1 MNRDDEF
8 NNALEAWLRRKAPPQ
23 APDRVLET
31 ALERVNNESQR
42 QSWRQSLFGTTTMGS
57 LLRVAAVTAV
67 VALAV
72 VAGQQLSNLVP
83 DVGESSP
90 SPSISAPSPS
100 TSPSELP
107 STDCV
112 NPPVDITSLLAAA
125 DPVACYGNAPI
136 TLDAEVI
143 AGIADCP
150 IVVEPTWLSCPQ
162 TFLMLVGETRSIG
175 APMLSVAVDPA
186 SAVSVGAPNTNVR
199 VTGHFDDPAAR
210 TCRETER
217 PPQAGGTPEPAE
229 MTIEN
234 CRRILVVTEVVPL
247 DFRVPRV
254 LGPDAFAHV
263 VASSVN
269 VRTEPGL
276 DAPRVG
282 IPMADAEPL
291 PAVLGTGTG
300 SEHVYILEGP
310 VEADGFEWFRVA
322 PIEYEGYGTIGPLFI
337 GWMASGDGVDP
348 WLVVENPCPEGPM
361 TLADLTYTATTTDWA
376 TRLGCFRGQ
385 ELTVSGWFPE
395 LPADFET
402 VEPCPTEPA
411 FLACNY
417 SVSDI
422 RPIEMS
428 FYDERNANRLDFMVH
443 PEYGVVLPSRGQWI
457 EITGHWDDPASALCP
472 TENDLGTL
480 ACRIQFV
487 VTSVRALGAQA

>member
-8 NNALEAWLRRKAPPQ
+8 THALEAWLQRKAPPQ
-23 APDRVLET
+23 APDRVLEA
-31 ALERVNNESQR
+31 ALERVNDESQR
-42 QSWRQSLFGTTTMGS
+42 QSWQQRLFGTTAMGS

-72 VAGQQLSNLVP
+72 LAGQQLSNLVP

-100 TSPSELP
+100 TSPSASP
-107 STDCV
+107 SADCV
-112 NPPVDITSLLAAA
+112 NPPADITSLIDAA

-162 TFLMLVGETRSIG
+162 TFLMLVGETRKVG

-186 SAVSVGAPNTNVR
+186 SGVSMGAPNTNVR
-199 VTGHFDDPAAR
+199 ITGHFDDPAAQ

-229 MTIEN
+229 VTIEN
-234 CRRILVVTEVVPL
+234 CRRILVVTEVVAL
-247 DFRVPRV
+247 DFSVPRV

-263 VASSVN
+263 VAGSVN

-282 IPMADAEPL
+282 IPVADAEPL
-291 PAVLGTGTG
+291 PAVLGTATG

-348 WLVVENPCPEGPM
+348 WLVVENPCPVGPI
-361 TLADLTYTATTTDWA
+361 TLADLTYTSTTTNWA

-385 ELTVSGWFPE
+385 ELTLRGWYPE
-395 LPADFET
+395 LPEGIGFDGECHA
-402 VEPCPTEPA
+402 EPDTLVC
-411 FLACNY
+411 
-417 SVSDI
+417 SGIHDI

-428 FYDERNANRLDFMVH
+428 YLDERNANRLVFAVI
-443 PEYGVVLPSRGQWI
+443 PESEIVIPLRGQWI
-457 EITGHWDDPASALCP
+457 EITGHWDDPAAALCP
-472 TENDLGTL
+472 TDTDLGTL
-480 ACRIQFV
+480 SCRIVFV
-487 VTSVRALGAQA
+487 VTSIIPDSA